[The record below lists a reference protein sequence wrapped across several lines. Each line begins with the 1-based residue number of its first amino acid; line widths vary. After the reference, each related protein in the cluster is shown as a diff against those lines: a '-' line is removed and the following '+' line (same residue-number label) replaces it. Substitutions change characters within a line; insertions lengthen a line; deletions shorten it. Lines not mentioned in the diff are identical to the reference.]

1 MKKLIKLFGIIA
13 VVAIVALNIGQIGNH
28 SEGNSS
34 ITSLISIN
42 KAFAS
47 WNEYGC
53 PVYDTPVSTACN
65 CPESCKDLRC
75 IKVCCPLLIE
85 GTCSKTCNE

>member
-47 WNEYGC
+47 WDEYGN
-53 PVYDTPVSTACN
+53 PVYDTPVSEAN
-65 CPESCKDLRC
+65 HCPFSCKDLRC
-75 IKVCCPLLIE
+75 IKVYCPLKIE
-85 GTCSKTCNE
+85 GSCNRTCYE